1 MKIVKLS
8 KKYSIDDEGNLYC
21 NGIIVPKRKKRTY
34 LRIDDNVQQL
44 AFWIAKEFVD
54 GYFEGAVVDHID
66 SDPTNNHP
74 SNLQW
79 ITQSQNIQKR
89 IDFEET
95 DSKYI
100 KECYKSRGVDK
111 VTKQDVM
118 RELVWKHRHNGKFRF
133 EIEDEDDVSEVLDE
147 FFEVKPIVSKK

>member
-21 NGIIVPKRKKRTY
+21 NGVIVQNRKQRTY
-34 LRIDDNVQQL
+34 LRIGNDVQQL

-66 SDPTNNHP
+66 RDPTNNNP

-79 ITQSQNIQKR
+79 ITQSENIKR
-89 IDFEET
+89 RLDFEDT
-95 DSKYI
+95 DSKDI
-100 KECYKSRGVDK
+100 REFYKSRGVDN
-111 VTKQDVM
+111 VTHQDIVKG
-118 RELVWKHRHNGKFRF
+118 LVWKKRHNGKFKF
-133 EIEDEDDVSEVLDE
+133 ELTDEDNVSNELED
-147 FFEVKPIVSKK
+147 FFETKPVVIKK

>member
-8 KKYSIDDEGNLYC
+8 KKYSIDDEGNLYY
-21 NGIIVPKRKKRTY
+21 NGVIVPKRKKRTY
-34 LRIDDNVQQL
+34 LRIGDEVQQL

-79 ITQSQNIQKR
+79 ITQSQNIKKR
-89 IDFEET
+89 LDFRET
-95 DSKYI
+95 DTKDI
-100 KECYKSRGVDK
+100 KKFYKSRGVDK
-111 VTKQDVM
+111 VTHQDIV
-118 RELVWKHRHNGKFRF
+118 RDIVWKQRHNGKFRF
-133 EIEDEDDVSEVLDE
+133 EIDEEDDVSEVLDD
-147 FFEVKPIVSKK
+147 FFEVKPTVRKK